1 MTLPAARQ
9 IADYGQNQI
18 TLPAPRGS
26 RLVWESGDIVQ
37 IGLLAYVL
45 PAIRNGVTGDVVTG
59 VHTGIF
65 EVTCGTAVTA
75 SAGQDAFYDEANR
88 TVVTAP
94 GTGIV
99 FIGQFVKAKTS
110 GQLVA
115 TVFLNSDN
123 SKSLSGE
130 LVQTLR
136 TRVTLAQLNAGLTL
150 LPAVAGYKYRL
161 IDVTLIAVGGAA
173 TAATAVRIT
182 GVQSASTVALIS
194 AAVAALTQS
203 TVVKPNTANVTVLAD
218 GASFVQN
225 DAAGAIAIDKTGSA
239 MTTLTHVDV
248 NLVYELAA

>member
-9 IADYGQNQI
+9 IADYGQNQFS
-18 TLPAPRGS
+18 LPAPRGS

-45 PAIRNGVTGDVVTG
+45 PAIMNGVTGDVVTG

-65 EVTCGTAVTA
+65 EATCGTAVTA
-75 SAGQDAFYDEANR
+75 SAGADAYFDEANR

-94 GTGIV
+94 GTGII
-99 FIGQFVKAKTS
+99 FLGQFVKAKTA

-123 SKSLSGE
+123 SKSGD

-161 IDVTLIAVGGAA
+161 IDVTLIAIGGAA

-218 GASFVQN
+218 GASFNQN

-248 NLVYELAA
+248 ILTYELAA

>member
-45 PAIRNGVTGDVVTG
+45 PAIMNGVTGDVVTG

-75 SAGQDAFYDEANR
+75 SAGADAYFDEANR

-94 GTGIV
+94 GTGII
-99 FIGQFVKAKTS
+99 FIGQFVKAKTA
-110 GQLVA
+110 GQLIA

-123 SKSLSGE
+123 SKSGDLI
-130 LVQTLR
+130 QTLR

-161 IDVTLIAVGGAA
+161 IDATLIAIGGAA

-203 TVVKPNTANVTVLAD
+203 TVVKPNTASVTVLAD
-218 GASFVQN
+218 GASFNQN
-225 DAAGAIAIDKTGSA
+225 DAASIIAIDKTGSA

-248 NLVYELAA
+248 ILTYELAA

>member
-9 IADYGQNQI
+9 LADYGQAQI

-37 IGLLAYVL
+37 VGLLAYVL
-45 PAIRNGVTGDVVTG
+45 PAILTGVTGDVVTG
-59 VHTGIF
+59 IHIGQF
-65 EVTCGTAVTA
+65 EVTCATGVTA
-75 SAGQDAFYDEANR
+75 SVGADAYYDEANR

-94 GTGIV
+94 GTGIIY
-99 FIGQFVKAKTS
+99 IGTFAKAKTS
-110 GQLVA
+110 GQLIA
-115 TVFLNSDN
+115 TVWLNSDN

-150 LPAVAGYKYRL
+150 LPAVTGYKYRL
-161 IDVTLIAVGGAA
+161 IDCTLIAIGGAA

-182 GVQSASTVALIS
+182 GVQAASTVALIS

-203 TVVKPNTANVTVLAD
+203 TVVKPNTANVD
-218 GASFVQN
+218 GFGQRC
-225 DAAGAIAIDKTGSA
+225 
-239 MTTLTHVDV
+239 
-248 NLVYELAA
+248 

>member
-37 IGLLAYVL
+37 IGLLSYVL
-45 PAIRNGVTGDVVTG
+45 PAIMTGVTGDVVTG

-75 SAGQDAFYDEANR
+75 SAGADAYFDEANR

-94 GTGIV
+94 GTGII
-99 FIGQFVKAKTS
+99 FIGQFVKAKTA

-123 SKSLSGE
+123 SKSGD

-150 LPAVAGYKYRL
+150 LSAVSGYKYRL
-161 IDVTLIAVGGAA
+161 IDCTLIAIGGAA

-182 GVQSASTVALIS
+182 GVQAASTVALIS

-203 TVVKPNTANVTVLAD
+203 TVVKPNTSNVTVLAN
-218 GASFVQN
+218 GASFEQN
-225 DAAGAIAIDKTGSA
+225 DASTAIAIDKTGSA

-248 NLVYELAA
+248 ILTYELAA

>member
-37 IGLLAYVL
+37 VGLLAYVL
-45 PAIRNGVTGDVVTG
+45 PAIMNGVTGDVVTG

-75 SAGQDAFYDEANR
+75 SAGADAYFDEANR

-94 GTGIV
+94 GTGII

-123 SKSLSGE
+123 SKSGD

-161 IDVTLIAVGGAA
+161 IDATLIAIGGAA

-218 GASFVQN
+218 GASFNQN
-225 DAAGAIAIDKTGSA
+225 DAASIIAIDKTGSA

-248 NLVYELAA
+248 ILTYELAA